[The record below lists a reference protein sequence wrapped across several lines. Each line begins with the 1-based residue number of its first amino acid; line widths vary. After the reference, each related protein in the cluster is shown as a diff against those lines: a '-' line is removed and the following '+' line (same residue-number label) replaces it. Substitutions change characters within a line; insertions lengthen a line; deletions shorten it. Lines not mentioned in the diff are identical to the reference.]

1 MPDELNNIMLL
12 HSSNM
17 TPVVTAVPGS
27 SQDTDTIAE
36 GSSQVNTSVTP
47 GAPSFQVPS
56 NPLLPPGYQ
65 ETLDYSSLQYVNGFY
80 RTQIGRYVRVDQLLG
95 SNNITQQEGFL
106 IGVGYNYILL
116 QEGFTRNVLVVDIY
130 SIKNMYVYYHDR
142 IPAYLDAMDNIE
154 ETDI

>member
-1 MPDELNNIMLL
+1 MPEELNNVMLN
-12 HSSNM
+12 SSQM
-17 TPVVTAVPGS
+17 TPVVTSIPGS
-27 SQDTDTIAE
+27 SQVTDYPAA
-36 GSSQVNTSVTP
+36 GSTQVTTSVAP

-95 SNNITQQEGFL
+95 SNNMTQQEGFL

-116 QEGFTRNVLVVDIY
+116 QEGYTGNILIVDIY

-142 IPAYLDAMDNIE
+142 VPEYTSGNNMPDTE
-154 ETDI
+154 SDI

>member
-1 MPDELNNIMLL
+1 MPEELNNIMLN
-12 HSSNM
+12 SAQM
-17 TPVVTAVPGS
+17 TPVVTSIPGS
-27 SQDTDTIAE
+27 SQAADYPTA
-36 GSSQVNTSVTP
+36 GSTQVATSVAP

-95 SNNITQQEGFL
+95 SNNMTQQEGFL

-116 QEGFTRNVLVVDIY
+116 QEGYTGNRKERPD
-130 SIKNMYVYYHDR
+130 K
-142 IPAYLDAMDNIE
+142 
-154 ETDI
+154 